1 MKKSTIG
8 VFIIASA
15 LIWGGVIL
23 GSALALKGTECYE
36 KIQNILAGGVITHL
50 ILVWGPVALLFKKK
64 KEESK

>member
-1 MKKSTIG
+1 MKKSSVG

-36 KIQNILAGGVITHL
+36 KIQNILVGGVITHL
-50 ILVWGPVALLFKKK
+50 ILIWGPVALLFMKM
-64 KEESK
+64 KEKSK